1 MLIRSAVDSDS
12 GQVSQ
17 IYNFYVATSHATFE
31 LEPISDQKMGGTI
44 ADLLSQGFPF
54 LVGEVDGS
62 IVGYVYGRP
71 FRPRP
76 GYRQTI
82 ETAVYVRD
90 GLAGKGLGSRLYTAV
105 FDEIT
110 GFHSA
115 IATIAL
121 PNDPSVR
128 LHEKFG
134 FERAG
139 HIREAGFKFGR
150 WFDVG
155 YWQRML
161 G

>member
-1 MLIRSAVDSDS
+1 MLIRSAIDSDS
-12 GQVSQ
+12 RQVAQ
-17 IYNFYVATSHATFE
+17 IYNFYVGTSHATFE
-31 LEPISDQKMGGTI
+31 LEPISDQEIGGTI
-44 ADLLSQGFPF
+44 ADLISRGFPF
-54 LVGEVDGS
+54 LVGEEGGS
-62 IVGYVYGRP
+62 ILGYAYGRP

-90 GLAGKGLGSRLYTAV
+90 GHAGNGLGSQLYEAL
-105 FDEIT
+105 FSEIT

-121 PNDPSVR
+121 PNEASVR

-161 G
+161 R

>member
-1 MLIRSAVDSDS
+1 
-12 GQVSQ
+12 
-17 IYNFYVATSHATFE
+17 
-31 LEPISDQKMGGTI
+31 MGRTI
-44 ADLLSQGFPF
+44 AAAISLGFPF
-54 LVGEVDGS
+54 LVCEEMGS

-82 ETAVYVRD
+82 ETAVYLKNGR
-90 GLAGKGLGSRLYTAV
+90 AGNGLGSRLYEAL

-121 PNDPSVR
+121 PNDASVR

-161 G
+161 E